1 VLTFAPR
8 FIEEHE
14 LDAMSSDPMA
24 LTQGLT
30 SVGMA
35 GIIDPLR
42 AEAKSAFRT
51 ALGAGID
58 VRMITGDH
66 AVTAEA
72 IGEMLGLGP
81 GVISGPQLQALPDEQ
96 LARRLPHLHVFGRV
110 SPEDKL
116 RLTVFNALTNRRDP
130 ASGLIPPILQAVAIS
145 VVPVVLLLL
154 ATEIGFL
161 QRGLHTQALTGYE
174 WLACIGL
181 ALTLPVVIE
190 ASKWIRRSQAPRAP
204 GIEPAR
210 AVTPARARIGVRQP

>member
-1 VLTFAPR
+1 VLAFAAR

-58 VRMITGDH
+58 VRMITGGH

-72 IGEMLGLGP
+72 IAEMLGLGP
-81 GVISGPQLQALPDEQ
+81 GVISGPQLQALPDEE
-96 LARRLPHLHVFGRV
+96 LVRRLPQLHVFGRV

-116 RLTVFNALTNRRDP
+116 RLARSMQQLNRSGRPHRAGHRSRLPAAQPADPGTHRLRVAGLHRSRARTPDRDRSRQVDP
-130 ASGLIPPILQAVAIS
+130 SIVRAPTPRDRPDASG
-145 VVPVVLLLL
+145 
-154 ATEIGFL
+154 
-161 QRGLHTQALTGYE
+161 HTRTG
-174 WLACIGL
+174 
-181 ALTLPVVIE
+181 PH
-190 ASKWIRRSQAPRAP
+190 RR
-204 GIEPAR
+204 E
-210 AVTPARARIGVRQP
+210 